1 MPHQASIALQSRF
14 TSSLLIVSM
23 SSQLLEI
30 SKTALISV
38 TQSSM
43 SSELPGEAIIL
54 NLDSG
59 VYFGL
64 DEVGARIW
72 ALLSQKPQHF
82 SDLHRCLLEEY
93 EVDSDTCEQDLTELL
108 LAMKSASL
116 IEVCNEGA

>member
-1 MPHQASIALQSRF
+1 
-14 TSSLLIVSM
+14 
-23 SSQLLEI
+23 
-30 SKTALISV
+30 
-38 TQSSM
+38 M